1 MITDR
6 NLEGA
11 KAVAAEINQTH
22 GEGRAIALKM
32 DVTKEEEIQAAF
44 QEAILTYGGVDIV
57 INNAGL
63 ATSSPIEETTM
74 EEWKLNM
81 DVFGQLVIISSPGE
95 AFTVM
100 KRQNIGGNLVFA
112 GSKNA
117 IYAGEKCRSI

>member
-1 MITDR
+1 
-6 NLEGA
+6 
-11 KAVAAEINQTH
+11 VAAEINQTH

-32 DVTKEEEIQAAF
+32 DVTKEEEIQAGF

-81 DVFGQLVIISSPGE
+81 DVLATGYYLVARE

-100 KRQNIGGNLVFA
+100 KRQNIGGNLVFV

-117 IYAGEKCRSI
+117 IYAG